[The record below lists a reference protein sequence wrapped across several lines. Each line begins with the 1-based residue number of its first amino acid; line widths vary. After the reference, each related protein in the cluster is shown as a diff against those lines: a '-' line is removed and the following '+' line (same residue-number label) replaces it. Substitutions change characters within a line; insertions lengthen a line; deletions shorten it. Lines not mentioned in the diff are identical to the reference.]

1 MGVSLVGLAV
11 LLISFAVHIFHIA
24 QRVKQNRLEREE
36 KVGLCET
43 HLYYWSRTRNLF
55 CFQAKNM
62 RRLRRKNLTTSTCYN
77 NLIKVGGSSD
87 FRLSASQGLTDI
99 FGLHAVRGGFVIGRF
114 TSEWFVALQISYYQ
128 NNP

>member
-77 NLIKVGGSSD
+77 NLIKVGG
-87 FRLSASQGLTDI
+87 
-99 FGLHAVRGGFVIGRF
+99 
-114 TSEWFVALQISYYQ
+114 
-128 NNP
+128 